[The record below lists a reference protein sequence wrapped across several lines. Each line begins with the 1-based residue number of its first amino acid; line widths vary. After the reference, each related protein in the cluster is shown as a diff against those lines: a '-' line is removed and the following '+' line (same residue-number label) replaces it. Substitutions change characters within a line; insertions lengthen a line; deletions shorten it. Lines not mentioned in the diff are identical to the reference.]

1 MRTEE
6 NADRWRARVGLSAFV
21 SAAVFLVPVL
31 LAIATSVVV
40 AHIVPE
46 PRAGTALVAWW
57 VLLLA
62 VPGVVYVVAS
72 RLGRRALPLAA
83 LLKMT
88 LVFPDKAPSRMVVAR
103 RAGSTRG
110 LERQL
115 AAARDSGVQDEPAVA
130 AEQILALA
138 ASLNMHDRLTRGHSE
153 RVRVV
158 TDLVANQLKLPEEDR
173 DRLRWSALLHD
184 IGKLT
189 VDGSIL
195 NKPGKPD
202 EAEWR
207 ILQGHPLEGARLAAP
222 LAAWLGPWA
231 DTIAQHHEKFDGTGY
246 PFGLSGE
253 QISLGGR
260 IVAVADCYETMTAVR
275 SYKAAMTAEAARKE
289 LAACAGTHFDPVIV
303 RAFLE
308 ASVGRFNLLG
318 GPLSWL
324 GEIPLLNSLPRLGQL
339 ATTAGQ
345 AFAGAIAITG
355 VSVAVVHGA
364 HHAVPSHP
372 APVAAGVRPTKVAA
386 GATVTPPAGTTLSLP
401 PLGSHLDPGGPQ
413 ATDPSPPTSTP
424 APAGDPVQ
432 PSGPLTPAAL
442 PSAPLSVN
450 GVAGDGQVVLSWT
463 PPAQDGG
470 DPVTAYSVTPYI
482 GFIAQPVTTFTSPA
496 TTETITGLTDGTA
509 YTFEVS
515 ATTDAGT
522 GPDSADSAPVTPATV
537 PGAPSGAS
545 ATAGNGS
552 ATVTWTAP
560 SFDGGNPISGY
571 TVVSSDSTTPANGAE
586 SCIWTAGP
594 LTCTVSGLTNGDA
607 YTFTV
612 SATNSVG
619 VGVASSPS
627 NTVTPATVPD
637 PPTIVS
643 ATPGNAS
650 ATVTWT
656 APPSDGGSAITAY
669 TVVAGDETTPANGG
683 ESCIWTAGPLTCTVG
698 GLTNGDAY
706 IFAMSATNEVG
717 DSATS
722 ALFGPL
728 TPAAL
733 PSAPL
738 SVNGVAGDGQVV
750 LSWTPPAQD
759 GGDPVT
765 AYSVTPYIGFI
776 AQPVTTF
783 TSPATTETITGLTDG
798 TAYTFEVSAT
808 TDAGTGPD
816 SADSA
821 PVTPATV
828 PGAPSG
834 ASATAGNGS
843 ATVTWTAPSFDG
855 GNPISGYT
863 VVSSDSTTPA
873 NGGESCT
880 WTAGPLTCTVS
891 GLTNGDAYTFTV
903 SATNSVGV
911 GVASSPSNTVTPATV
926 PDPPTIVSA
935 TPGNASATVT
945 WTAPPSDGGSAI
957 TAYTVVAGDETTP
970 ANGGESCIW
979 TAGPLTCT
987 VGGLTNG
994 DAYIF
999 AMSATN
1005 EVGDS
1010 ATSALFGPLTPAALP
1025 SAPLSV
1031 NGVAGDGQVVLS
1043 WTPPAQDGGDPVT
1056 AYSVTPYIG
1065 FIAQPVTTF
1074 TSPAT
1079 TETITGL
1086 TDGTAYTFEVSATT
1100 DAGTGPD
1107 SADSAPV
1114 TPEPPPPNPPTG
1126 LTATP
1131 SCQLVIVGPEVAISW
1146 TASTS
1151 PSVTSY
1157 VILRGSTAGGLSA
1170 LTSVSSGTTSYTDT
1184 SVTGFSTTYW
1194 YEVEAV
1200 GPGGTADS
1208 NEISSTT
1215 PPLCV

>member
-6 NADRWRARVGLSAFV
+6 SADRWRARVGLSAFV

-31 LAIATSVVV
+31 LAIATSVEV

-46 PRAGTALVAWW
+46 PRSGSALVAWW

-138 ASLNMHDRLTRGHSE
+138 ASLNRHDRLTRGHSE

-222 LAAWLGPWA
+222 LATWLGPWA

-246 PFGLSGE
+246 PYGLSGE

-275 SYKAAMTAEAARKE
+275 SYKSAMTAEAARRE

-324 GEIPLLNSLPRLGQL
+324 GEIPLLNGLPRLGQL

-372 APVAAGVRPTKVAA
+372 APVAVAVKPTKVAA
-386 GATVTPPAGTTLSLP
+386 GATSTPPAGTIPSLP
-401 PLGSHLDPGGPQ
+401 PLGSRIDPGVPQ
-413 ATDPSPPTSTP
+413 APDPSTPTSAP
-424 APAGDPVQ
+424 VPAGDPVQ
-432 PSGPLTPAAL
+432 PSAPITPAAL

-482 GFIAQPVTTFTSPA
+482 GFNAQPVTTFTSSA

-509 YTFEVS
+509 YTFEVT

-522 GPDSADSAPVTPATV
+522 GPASSDSAPITPAALPSAPLSVNGVAGDGQVVLSWTPPAQDGGDPVTAYSVTPYVGFNAQPVTTFTSSATTETITGLTDGTAYTFEVTATTDAGTGPASSLSNTATPLTV

-545 ATAGNGS
+545 AAAGNVS
-552 ATVTWTAP
+552 AVVTWTAP
-560 SFDGGNPISGY
+560 SFDGGDQISGY
-571 TVVSSDSTTPANGAE
+571 TVVASDSTTPANGGE
-586 SCIWTAGP
+586 SCTWTAGP
-594 LTCTVSGLTNGDA
+594 LTCTVTGLTNGDA
-607 YTFTV
+607 YTFTA

-619 VGVASSPS
+619 VGPASSPS
-627 NTVTPATVPD
+627 NAVTPATFPD
-637 PPTIVS
+637 PPTILTV
-643 ATPGNAS
+643 TPGNAS

-656 APPSDGGSAITAY
+656 APSSDGGSAITAY

-683 ESCIWTAGPLTCTVG
+683 ESCTWTAGPLTCTVT

-717 DSATS
+717 SGGMSAI
-722 ALFGPL
+722 FGPI

-765 AYSVTPYIGFI
+765 AYSVTPYIGFN

-783 TSPATTETITGLTDG
+783 TSSATTETITGLTDG
-798 TAYTFEVSAT
+798 TAYTFEVTAT
-808 TDAGTGPD
+808 TDAGTGP
-816 SADSA
+816 A
-821 PVTPATV
+821 
-828 PGAPSG
+828 
-834 ASATAGNGS
+834 
-843 ATVTWTAPSFDG
+843 
-855 GNPISGYT
+855 
-863 VVSSDSTTPA
+863 SSDS
-873 NGGESCT
+873 
-880 WTAGPLTCTVS
+880 GP
-891 GLTNGDAYTFTV
+891 
-903 SATNSVGV
+903 
-911 GVASSPSNTVTPATV
+911 
-926 PDPPTIVSA
+926 I
-935 TPGNASATVT
+935 
-945 WTAPPSDGGSAI
+945 
-957 TAYTVVAGDETTP
+957 
-970 ANGGESCIW
+970 
-979 TAGPLTCT
+979 
-987 VGGLTNG
+987 
-994 DAYIF
+994 
-999 AMSATN
+999 
-1005 EVGDS
+1005 
-1010 ATSALFGPLTPAALP
+1010 TPAALP

-1056 AYSVTPYIG
+1056 AYSVTPYVG
-1065 FIAQPVTTF
+1065 FNAQPVTTF
-1074 TSPAT
+1074 TSSAT

-1086 TDGTAYTFEVSATT
+1086 TDGTAYTFEVTATT
-1100 DAGTGPD
+1100 DAGTGPA
-1107 SADSAPV
+1107 SSDSAPI

-1131 SCQLVIVGPEVAISW
+1131 SCQLIIVGPEVTISW

-1157 VILRGSTAGGLSA
+1157 VILRGTTAGGLSS

-1208 NEISSTT
+1208 NEISSAT
-1215 PPLCV
+1215 PPLCL